1 MTFWSFHIPF
11 LDFIPTIQ
19 THSSENKS
27 RSVLPIRGVQ
37 TFRSICKEKSQLER
51 VHQVQHLILIN
62 AAARGK
68 GGLENLTREATGSE
82 FGFAALHAT
91 LLSAIRLIK
100 YCAIFAS
107 IDSVNAEGVR
117 EKERVF
123 RMACGRPQGG
133 GVKLMWT
140 NMDRRRAS
148 NPRFSCGR
156 HKWMAP

>member
-37 TFRSICKEKSQLER
+37 TFRSICKEKSQLQR

-68 GGLENLTREATGSE
+68 GGLENLTRGATGNE
-82 FGFAALHAT
+82 FGSAALHAT
-91 LLSAIRLIK
+91 VLSTTQLLCYLCLSRL
-100 YCAIFAS
+100 
-107 IDSVNAEGVR
+107 R
-117 EKERVF
+117 QR
-123 RMACGRPQGG
+123 
-133 GVKLMWT
+133 
-140 NMDRRRAS
+140 
-148 NPRFSCGR
+148 
-156 HKWMAP
+156 